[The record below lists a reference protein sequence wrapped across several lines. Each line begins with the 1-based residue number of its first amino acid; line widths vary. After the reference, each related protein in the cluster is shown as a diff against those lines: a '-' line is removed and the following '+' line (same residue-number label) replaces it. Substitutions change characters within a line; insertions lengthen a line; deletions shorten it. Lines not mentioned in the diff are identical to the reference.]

1 MRKRQS
7 LSGRMA
13 ATGCVLLFLAILVLG
28 VMRLPQVYGG
38 YSDRRT
44 LNHPEYTENDVKV
57 YVYDYASMEEKL
69 QDIVYYQKRSIELQ
83 EVYIPAAG
91 DTEVLD
97 GKLTGYLQQ
106 ELDRLYQL
114 GILSGA
120 IDLSAYHLIYRSL
133 CNVYPGN
140 GDRLKGRISYW
151 LLNYESTEGL
161 LTAKMDTEYHKLY
174 NISMDGTTDA
184 GRECSAQGE
193 YLVSEMLKAGKSGRE
208 TAVDL
213 MDKLSQGYAEYFGIT
228 VSEETKESGTETES
242 LYDAKK
248 PEKSAADAGNTIYE
262 GVAQEHQADQYTD
275 YTFEKSGYKGSAAG
289 TGTYEKNAT
298 ETDVYTEKTAEET
311 GRRMEDIVW
320 LIGNG
325 EWEWGFSVENSR
337 VVKEDGSRLRFRANY
352 QYDSTFFSTGILWES

>member
-1 MRKRQS
+1 M
-7 LSGRMA
+7 
-13 ATGCVLLFLAILVLG
+13 
-28 VMRLPQVYGG
+28 
-38 YSDRRT
+38 
-44 LNHPEYTENDVKV
+44 
-57 YVYDYASMEEKL
+57 
-69 QDIVYYQKRSIELQ
+69 
-83 EVYIPAAG
+83 
-91 DTEVLD
+91 
-97 GKLTGYLQQ
+97 
-106 ELDRLYQL
+106 
-114 GILSGA
+114 
-120 IDLSAYHLIYRSL
+120 
-133 CNVYPGN
+133 
-140 GDRLKGRISYW
+140 
-151 LLNYESTEGL
+151 
-161 LTAKMDTEYHKLY
+161 TAKMDTEYHKLY

-228 VSEETKESGTETES
+228 VSEETKEPGTETES

-248 PEKSAADAGNTIYE
+248 PEKSAADAGNTVYE